1 MFGDSGLVAERF
13 GSNVRRLRRRAD
25 LSQEMLARRAELHRT
40 EIGLLERGIRLPR
53 LDTIVKVAGGLEIEA
68 GALFDG
74 LEWIPGSNVPGAF
87 SAPPQPKVPQRRGRG
102 TDG

>member
-1 MFGDSGLVAERF
+1 MFGDSGLIAEHF
-13 GSNVRRLRRRAD
+13 GSNVQRLRRRAD
-25 LSQEMLARRAELHRT
+25 LSQERLARRAELHRT

-53 LDTIVKVAGGLEIEA
+53 LDTIIKVAGGIEIEA

-87 SAPPQPKVPQRRGRG
+87 SVPPRPRTPQRRGRAG
-102 TDG
+102 